1 MIRTFDD
8 FIIDRLLQPV
18 VDVIWHL
25 TGSTRYHMARLCAV
39 LLVISGLAPCVAYRS
54 TTSGTQIGLV
64 IAITVWLYWII
75 SRIVSRYEARDGNSA
90 ADVMPAARAAL
101 RWTRIFFLIGV
112 AFAGISAPFP
122 PTTFAV
128 FSSWVNAIST
138 TLAFYVISCR
148 GTLPPGLPS
157 ASLA

>member
-25 TGSTRYHMARLCAV
+25 TGSTRYDMARLCAV
-39 LLVISGLAPCVAYRS
+39 LMVISGLAPCVAYRA
-54 TTSGTQIGLV
+54 TSAGSQIVLV
-64 IAITVWLYWII
+64 VAITAWLYWIV
-75 SRIVSRYEARDGNSA
+75 SRIVNRYEERDGSST

-101 RWTRIFFLIGV
+101 RWTRIFFLVCV

-122 PTTFAV
+122 PTAFAV
-128 FSSWVNAIST
+128 FSSWVNAISV

-148 GTLPPGLPS
+148 ATLPPGLPS
-157 ASLA
+157 ASPA